1 MEMSNLRTN
10 LIKEN
15 GGARSIKVS
24 NRNVYL
30 YLYVTFRS
38 LVNGN
43 LISTTNS
50 RNSNCL
56 LITANRNGV
65 DRRIQCLRLLGD
77 LLGID
82 DYATNMASFWFL
94 DTLVLYMIRYR
105 ENLDEYYMSVLV
117 SWLAGEIRL
126 LRDRKH
132 TREGFFRDLK
142 NIFIAAANK
151 ISEQKQMPYWD
162 EIVDER
168 EAGEEIEERLSTGNQ
183 SIRSLRE
190 PSSQADIK
198 LSGTIDPVSVLDIVI
213 EATYDM
219 YANELRYALVYA
231 VFVEPIEIETY
242 NLPFTFRT
250 PRPVKPADP
259 KMIPFNMQLQ
269 RSLKKIE
276 TMDKSK
282 KDNKAGKKLKT
293 NYKIPPTPPPSLDDE
308 VMLLTNRLFI
318 LPLIEANESS
328 EIFETPDA

>member
-1 MEMSNLRTN
+1 
-10 LIKEN
+10 
-15 GGARSIKVS
+15 
-24 NRNVYL
+24 
-30 YLYVTFRS
+30 
-38 LVNGN
+38 
-43 LISTTNS
+43 
-50 RNSNCL
+50 
-56 LITANRNGV
+56 
-65 DRRIQCLRLLGD
+65 
-77 LLGID
+77 
-82 DYATNMASFWFL
+82 MASFWFL
-94 DTLVLYMIRYR
+94 DTLVFYTIRYR
-105 ENLDEYYMSVLV
+105 ENLDEYYTSVLV

-132 TREGFFRDLK
+132 TREGFFRELK
-142 NIFIAAANK
+142 SIFIAAANK

-162 EIVDER
+162 EIVEER

-190 PSSQADIK
+190 PSSEADVK
-198 LSGTIDPVSVLDIVI
+198 LSDTIDPVSVLDIVI

-259 KMIPFNMQLQ
+259 KMIPFNIQLQ
-269 RSLKKIE
+269 RSLKRIE

-293 NYKIPPTPPPSLDDE
+293 NYKIPPTPSPSLDDE
-308 VMLLTNRLFI
+308 VMSMTNRLFI

>member
-183 SIRSLRE
+183 SIRR
-190 PSSQADIK
+190 
-198 LSGTIDPVSVLDIVI
+198 
-213 EATYDM
+213 

>member
-183 SIRSLRE
+183 SIRR
-190 PSSQADIK
+190 
-198 LSGTIDPVSVLDIVI
+198 
-213 EATYDM
+213 

-318 LPLIEANESS
+318 LPLIEANEAS

>member
-1 MEMSNLRTN
+1 
-10 LIKEN
+10 
-15 GGARSIKVS
+15 
-24 NRNVYL
+24 
-30 YLYVTFRS
+30 
-38 LVNGN
+38 
-43 LISTTNS
+43 
-50 RNSNCL
+50 
-56 LITANRNGV
+56 
-65 DRRIQCLRLLGD
+65 
-77 LLGID
+77 
-82 DYATNMASFWFL
+82 MASFWFL
-94 DTLVLYMIRYR
+94 DTLVLYMVRYR

-132 TREGFFRDLK
+132 TREGFFRELK

-183 SIRSLRE
+183 SIRR
-190 PSSQADIK
+190 
-198 LSGTIDPVSVLDIVI
+198 
-213 EATYDM
+213 
-219 YANELRYALVYA
+219 YANELRYALIYA

-259 KMIPFNMQLQ
+259 KMIPFNIQLQ
-269 RSLKKIE
+269 RSLKRIE
-276 TMDKSK
+276 TMNKSK

-293 NYKIPPTPPPSLDDE
+293 NYEIPPTPPPSLDDE
-308 VMLLTNRLFI
+308 VMLMTNRLFI